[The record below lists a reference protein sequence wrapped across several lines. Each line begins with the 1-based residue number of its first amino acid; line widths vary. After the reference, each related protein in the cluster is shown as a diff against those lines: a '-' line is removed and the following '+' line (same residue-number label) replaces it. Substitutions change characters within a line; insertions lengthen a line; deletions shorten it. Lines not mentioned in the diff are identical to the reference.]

1 LILKENSH
9 ADSIH
14 KKQIIQSIRHL
25 QLSETLVIA
34 LDDAQQA
41 TDIIVMLDSLQR
53 FSEQWH

>member
-1 LILKENSH
+1 MR
-9 ADSIH
+9 DSIH
-14 KKQIIQSIRHL
+14 KKQIIQSIRDL

>member
-1 LILKENSH
+1 MR
-9 ADSIH
+9 DPIH
-14 KKQIIQSIRHL
+14 KKQIIQSIRYL

>member
-1 LILKENSH
+1 MR
-9 ADSIH
+9 DSIH
-14 KKQIIQSIRHL
+14 KKQIIQSIHHL
-25 QLSETLVIA
+25 QLSESLVIA

>member
-1 LILKENSH
+1 MR
-9 ADSIH
+9 DSIH

-25 QLSETLVIA
+25 QLSESLVIA

-41 TDIIVMLDSLQR
+41 TDIMVMLDSLQR